1 MEPKIVKSTSLR
13 EFKTSERCYIAE
25 NWSTEGLSIARA
37 RVKPGMAT
45 RRHHLKGVNEV
56 YLITKGRGKV
66 EVGSAEPV
74 EVASGDTVFI
84 PAGSSQRITNL
95 GKTDLTFYCICTPKF
110 SQDCYFDEESL

>member
-1 MEPKIVKSTSLR
+1 
-13 EFKTSERCYIAE
+13 
-25 NWSTEGLSIARA
+25 
-37 RVKPGMAT
+37 
-45 RRHHLKGVNEV
+45 
-56 YLITKGRGKV
+56 V

-95 GKTDLTFYCICTPKF
+95 GKTDLTFYCIRIPKF